1 MFIFFLCFFFFCC
14 LQGGNAFADK
24 VGRLLDPELR
34 RLASCLPARAVE
46 AKASSTTE
54 RYSRAF
60 QKFREWASCHR
71 EITPLPSDDISV
83 ALYLEF
89 LLQSNCSI
97 SALESACYGISW
109 AHNLYGF
116 PTPCNSSLVKNIL
129 EAGKRKLAKP
139 VSKKEPVTPV
149 MINELCIKFAGP
161 SASLSDLRLAAI
173 CVTAY
178 AAFLRF
184 NELAALRCCDVKFC
198 DNTFVEITIVKSKT
212 DQYRD
217 GSRVLLAKTGS
228 ISCPFDLLE
237 RYVCS
242 AGLQLSS
249 TLPFFRALYY
259 HKSNCSYKL
268 RSEGMSYTRTREI
281 VLHAFA
287 ELGYPKSMFGLH
299 SLRAGGAS
307 AAANAGISD
316 RLFKRH
322 GRWKSDSAK
331 DGYVKDKLDSLL
343 SVSRSLGC

>member
-1 MFIFFLCFFFFCC
+1 MIGLARRHWPSMMLYRHWPF
-14 LQGGNAFADK
+14 
-24 VGRLLDPELR
+24 VGVQL
-34 RLASCLPARAVE
+34 
-46 AKASSTTE
+46 
-54 RYSRAF
+54 F
-60 QKFREWASCHR
+60 
-71 EITPLPSDDISV
+71 TPPFHTAIS
-83 ALYLEF
+83 
-89 LLQSNCSI
+89 
-97 SALESACYGISW
+97 
-109 AHNLYGF
+109 H
-116 PTPCNSSLVKNIL
+116 IL
-129 EAGKRKLAKP
+129 EYLCVYFLPLFFVYKVEMHLQTKLAKP

-149 MINELCIKFAGP
+149 MIYELCIKFAGP

-259 HKSNCSYKL
+259 QKSNCSYKL

-331 DGYVKDKLDSLL
+331 DAYVKDKLDSLL

>member
-1 MFIFFLCFFFFCC
+1 MCLFSSFVFC

-60 QKFREWASCHR
+60 QKFREWASCHH

-83 ALYLEF
+83 ALYLE
-89 LLQSNCSI
+89 
-97 SALESACYGISW
+97 
-109 AHNLYGF
+109 
-116 PTPCNSSLVKNIL
+116 
-129 EAGKRKLAKP
+129 
-139 VSKKEPVTPV
+139 
-149 MINELCIKFAGP
+149 
-161 SASLSDLRLAAI
+161 
-173 CVTAY
+173 
-178 AAFLRF
+178 
-184 NELAALRCCDVKFC
+184 FC

-259 HKSNCSYKL
+259 QKSNCSYKL